1 MEQKLFRFLF
11 KPPAGVWDGPIPPV
25 AQLHAD
31 LLAEFAL
38 QTMVVIFEGSLN
50 NYIL

>member
-1 MEQKLFRFLF
+1 MEQKLFRFMF

-31 LLAEFAL
+31 LPAEAAL
-38 QTMVVIFEGSLN
+38 QNVGCLYESSVKD
-50 NYIL
+50 YK